1 MKSLIIATMLM
12 LSVNVGAQP
21 SIDTLS
27 VAAPADTAQTNK
39 ENKLVIDLDFLTRGE
54 LRKGGLSNEEG
65 ADDQAT
71 FVIART
77 LLGIGYQRPGLIAH
91 ATAQHSGVWGS
102 NETNSFNIYEAWVDL
117 NTKNGFF
124 AKVGRQS
131 LSYDDQRIFGS
142 DDWAMTAM
150 SHDALKLGY
159 EGHGHKLHVI
169 GAFNQNIANIDGGTY
184 FTGGLQPYKAMETV
198 WYHYDVKKIPIG
210 ISLLFTNIGMQSD
223 KEHKDTCT
231 FQQQLFGTYIDY
243 HTKKLTAEAAFYYQ
257 TGKEEHGIPID
268 AWMASGKVTY
278 KHNDDLTLY
287 GGYDYLSGDEE
298 VIAPDPGNIGLI
310 QHTTNMGF
318 CPLFGSRNKFYGIM
332 DYFYQSAYHYL
343 LTATQL
349 KNDVNKSLGHEVEA
363 AVTYQLMKDASLS
376 AGYSF
381 MRGTDTMVALKR
393 TNNNRQL
400 QWAWIMLSVSPKL
413 LSTIW

>member
-27 VAAPADTAQTNK
+27 VAAPTDTAQTNK

-231 FQQQLFGTYIDY
+231 YQQQLFGTYIDY

-257 TGKEEHGIPID
+257 TGKEEHGIPVEVTADGRIFTPLGDGRIVYSRPSADSPFVMEISEIGDIQCLID
-268 AWMASGKVTY
+268 ELIALEEEYNGNVQSYTYDRVVNQLPEGMSIESEEVT
-278 KHNDDLTLY
+278 DDNTIVLTLTV
-287 GGYDYLSGDEE
+287 D
-298 VIAPDPGNIGLI
+298 
-310 QHTTNMGF
+310 
-318 CPLFGSRNKFYGIM
+318 
-332 DYFYQSAYHYL
+332 
-343 LTATQL
+343 
-349 KNDVNKSLGHEVEA
+349 
-363 AVTYQLMKDASLS
+363 
-376 AGYSF
+376 
-381 MRGTDTMVALKR
+381 
-393 TNNNRQL
+393 
-400 QWAWIMLSVSPKL
+400 
-413 LSTIW
+413 

>member
-21 SIDTLS
+21 SVDTLS
-27 VAAPADTAQTNK
+27 VAAPADTAQTTK

-159 EGHGHKLHVI
+159 EGHGHKLHII

-198 WYHYDVKKIPIG
+198 WYHYDVKKIPLG

-231 FQQQLFGTYIDY
+231 RT
-243 HTKKLTAEAAFYYQ
+243 
-257 TGKEEHGIPID
+257 P
-268 AWMASGKVTY
+268 
-278 KHNDDLTLY
+278 
-287 GGYDYLSGDEE
+287 
-298 VIAPDPGNIGLI
+298 APSNSSSSVPTS
-310 QHTTNMGF
+310 TTTRRSS
-318 CPLFGSRNKFYGIM
+318 PP
-332 DYFYQSAYHYL
+332 
-343 LTATQL
+343 
-349 KNDVNKSLGHEVEA
+349 
-363 AVTYQLMKDASLS
+363 
-376 AGYSF
+376 
-381 MRGTDTMVALKR
+381 
-393 TNNNRQL
+393 RQ
-400 QWAWIMLSVSPKL
+400 P
-413 LSTIW
+413 STIRPARKNTASPSMPGWRAERSPTSTTTPSPSTAATTTSVVIRTSPCPPRDRWACHSIRR